1 MKVRLFPGAVIAAT
15 ALIVAITATPILVNA
30 AGGDADT
37 PSSTGR
43 TTAPRDTAAT
53 TDRTITTAVKA
64 KLATLPGADAS
75 RIDVKTVDGV
85 VRLEG
90 NVRDESQR
98 AAVLKAAKDTS
109 GVTAVS
115 DELRVAGK

>member
-30 AGGDADT
+30 AGGDADAPT
-37 PSSTGR
+37 STGR
-43 TTAPRDTAAT
+43 TAAPRDTAAA

-64 KLATLPGADAS
+64 RLAATQGVDAD

-98 AAVLKAAKDTS
+98 AAVLKAAKDTR

-115 DELRVAGK
+115 DELRAGSQ